1 MLAAIEPSMP
11 LNLDLVSRSP
21 SSLTF
26 SWKAPADS
34 GGVEL
39 LGYKVYVAKGNDAY
53 V

>member
-1 MLAAIEPSMP
+1 MLAAIEPSVP
-11 LNLDLVSRSP
+11 LNLDLVSRSS

-26 SWKAPADS
+26 SWEAPSDS

-39 LGYKVYVAKGNDAY
+39 LGYKVYVASGNDEY